1 MLVLATGGNVLVAST
16 QAGLALSGL
25 GLGAQYPLS
34 IALLPVTSPGH
45 SDRAQGDATL
55 YGALSIGVAPFLLGW
70 LSDHVGM
77 HTAFVVVPAFALVGV
92 VAAVAGGRAL
102 RRVETGA

>member
-1 MLVLATGGNVLVAST
+1 MVWTTTSTGVAL
-16 QAGLALSGL
+16 AGLVLSGL
-25 GLGAQYPLS
+25 GLGVQYPLT
-34 IALLPVTSPGH
+34 IALLLASSPGH

-77 HTAFVVVPAFALVGV
+77 HTAFVAVPVFALVGI
-92 VAAVAGGRAL
+92 VAALAGGRAL
-102 RRVETGA
+102 RRATS